1 MDGDSEGGM
10 TFWGPE
16 GGAPNKIPKMDGGA
30 PGPSEPEITSIMD
43 FWISLFTKPEE
54 TLRREAKA
62 GGLGDA
68 IRRMAIVGFVFGL
81 LGMLLALVLAMAAP
95 GAIIMAP
102 ILLFGIP
109 LGLILVFLIES
120 GIYFVLAKI
129 LGGEGDFGTQ
139 SNLLSQIFVIQS
151 VVSIPLAIIGLIPCL
166 GAIIGIIFNLYV
178 MYLNALSLSIAH
190 KFSLARAFVVVLIP
204 VVIMI
209 VIFIGLWMAI
219 KSHMLASYNPFT
231 S

>member
-16 GGAPNKIPKMDGGA
+16 GGDQNKIPKMDEGA
-30 PGPSEPEITSIMD
+30 PGQSEPEITSITD
-43 FWISLFTKPEE
+43 FWMGLFTKPEE

-68 IRRMAIVGFVFGL
+68 IRRIAIVGFVLGL
-81 LGMLLALVLAMAAP
+81 LWVLLALILAMAAP
-95 GAIIMAP
+95 AAILIAL
-102 ILLFGIP
+102 ILLFAIP
-109 LGLILVFLIES
+109 LGLILVFLIGS

-139 SNLLSQIFVIQS
+139 SNLISQIFVFQF
-151 VVSIPLAIIGLIPCL
+151 VVSIPLAFLNIIPCV
-166 GAIIGIIFNLYV
+166 GAIINLGFSLYV

-190 KFSLARAFVVVLIP
+190 KFSLLRAFVVVLIP
-204 VVIMI
+204 VVIM
-209 VIFIGLWMAI
+209 VAIFIALWMLI
-219 KSHMLASYNPFT
+219 LSHLPASY
-231 S
+231 SR